1 MKKLMIAVSAVAV
14 LAAGLVLLLWRDGES
29 SGGEGQKLLPKK
41 SAPREAG
48 VKTPS
53 KTPAK
58 IAASNGTANAG
69 KRKLRFARGS
79 AADRTDLSKEDRR
92 LLVAIES
99 AVENDSLEALQRVL
113 SEAGAS
119 KNPEIRGDLVDA
131 LGWFGDKALLDL
143 MPFMADADADVA
155 QSAIDNWTTALA
167 DVEDEKER
175 SRYIVG
181 AMKILTD
188 KDSLDTMIMQLDDCD
203 DLVSLQA
210 LVDVIASQNKV
221 AAEVAREH
229 YEFTTGEKYVD
240 LDTANDWISK
250 NYVYDDDGED

>member
-29 SGGEGQKLLPKK
+29 SGGEGQKLPPKK

-48 VKTPS
+48 
-53 KTPAK
+53 
-58 IAASNGTANAG
+58 
-69 KRKLRFARGS
+69 
-79 AADRTDLSKEDRR
+79 
-92 LLVAIES
+92 
-99 AVENDSLEALQRVL
+99 
-113 SEAGAS
+113 
-119 KNPEIRGDLVDA
+119 
-131 LGWFGDKALLDL
+131 
-143 MPFMADADADVA
+143 
-155 QSAIDNWTTALA
+155 
-167 DVEDEKER
+167 VEDEKER

-210 LVDVIASQNKV
+210 LVDVIASQSKV

-229 YEFTTGEKYVD
+229 YEFTTSEKYVD
-240 LDTANDWISK
+240 FDTANDWISK
-250 NYVYDDDGED
+250 NYVSDDGED